1 MTREV
6 SKRPKRATR
15 RAAETSLNDR
25 VTDVVERLEH
35 LILSQQLAPGDR
47 LPAERELCSQLN
59 VSRSVVREAIGRLQ
73 SLGRLVSQHGSGT
86 RVAVPSGQQVSSG
99 YAWLLKHEA
108 VRLEDLGAV
117 RLPLETVIVEQA
129 ALHRTSEQ
137 LEELARTQTI
147 LGDKSQSLTAQIA
160 ADVRFHEV
168 LAEATGNPIFRLILA
183 PIQKLLIES
192 RRRTLK
198 QFGANVAYEHHADI
212 LKAVADQ
219 KPEKAVAAMQKH
231 LRVNLKHLQDS

>member
-1 MTREV
+1 MTGRV
-6 SKRPKRATR
+6 SIGPKRTTR

-25 VTDVVERLEH
+25 VTGVVQRLEH

-73 SLGRLVSQHGSGT
+73 SLGRLISQHGSGT
-86 RVAVPSGQQVSSG
+86 RVATPSGQQVSSG

-117 RLPLETVIVEQA
+117 RLPLETAIAEQA
-129 ALHRTSEQ
+129 ALHRTPEQ
-137 LEELARTQTI
+137 LEELACTQTV
-147 LGDKSQSLTAQIA
+147 LGDDSQSLTAQIA

-198 QFGANVAYEHHADI
+198 QFGANVAFEHHADI
-212 LKAVADQ
+212 LKAVAKQD
-219 KPEKAVAAMQKH
+219 ANVAAAAMRKH
-231 LRVNLKHLQDS
+231 LTINLEHLRKK

>member
-1 MTREV
+1 MTRRV
-6 SKRPKRATR
+6 SNGPKRTTR
-15 RAAETSLNDR
+15 RTAKTSLNDR
-25 VTDVVERLEH
+25 VTGVVERIEH

-47 LPAERELCSQLN
+47 LPAERELCSQLE

-86 RVAVPSGQQVSSG
+86 RVAEPTGRQVSSG

-117 RLPLETVIVEQA
+117 RLPLETAIAEQA
-129 ALHRTSEQ
+129 ALYRTPEH
-137 LEELARTQTI
+137 LAELARTQTV

-183 PIQKLLIES
+183 PIQELLIES

-198 QFGANVAYEHHADI
+198 QFGANVAFEHHADI
-212 LKAVADQ
+212 LKAVAEQ
-219 KPEKAVAAMQKH
+219 KPEKAVAAMHKH
-231 LRVNLKHLQDS
+231 LRVNLKHLRES

>member
-1 MTREV
+1 MTRRV
-6 SKRPKRATR
+6 SNGPKRATR

-25 VTDVVERLEH
+25 VTDVVERIEH

-86 RVAVPSGQQVSSG
+86 RVATPSGQQVSSG

-117 RLPLETVIVEQA
+117 RLPLETAIVEQA

-137 LEELARTQTI
+137 LEELHHTQEV
-147 LGDKSQSLTAQIA
+147 LGDESQSLTAQIA

-168 LAEATGNPIFRLILA
+168 LAEATGNPIFPLILA

-198 QFGANVAYEHHADI
+198 KFGANVAFEHHADI
-212 LKAVADQ
+212 LAAIEQQDSKA
-219 KPEKAVAAMQKH
+219 AVAAMKRHLTINLEH
-231 LRVNLKHLQDS
+231 LRKK